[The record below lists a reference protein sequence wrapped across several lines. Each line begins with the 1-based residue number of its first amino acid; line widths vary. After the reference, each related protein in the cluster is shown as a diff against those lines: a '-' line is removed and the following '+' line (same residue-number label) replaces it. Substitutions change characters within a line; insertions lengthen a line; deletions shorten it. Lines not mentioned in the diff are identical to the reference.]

1 MYLTNSFSINMIPI
15 QQFSEGADV
24 LCRPISREEA
34 AERCAWE
41 EPTCAIGH
49 EDLWAIVRREL
60 ELPEDKENARR
71 TIALGVDNEALVA
84 QYTGPRLPEGCTELP
99 EHAHVRYWLVK
110 ACEPREVVAA
120 RQQSSAE
127 ASLRVDL
134 HAARARVEVLEGAL
148 SQVRRENAELR
159 DRSAHTGLFGPGN
172 QPLPDRVEDRVARMR
187 HQEGTG
193 DPDAS
198 YL

>member
-1 MYLTNSFSINMIPI
+1 MYLTNSFSINMLPI

-24 LCRPISREEA
+24 LCRPISREDA
-34 AERCAWE
+34 AARCAWE

-49 EDLWAIVRREL
+49 DDLWNIVKDELILAEDLTSE
-60 ELPEDKENARR
+60 RR
-71 TIALGVDNEALVA
+71 TIALAPDNEVLVA

-99 EHAHVRYWLVK
+99 EHAHIRYWLVK
-110 ACEPREVVAA
+110 ACESREAVAA

-127 ASLRVDL
+127 ATLRVERD
-134 HAARARVEVLEGAL
+134 AALARIDVLEGAL

-159 DRSAHTGLFGPGN
+159 DTVAHAGSFGPGN
-172 QPLPDRVEDRVARMR
+172 QPLPTRVEDKVAMMR
-187 HQEGTG
+187 HQEHSG